1 MPNEVNP
8 KVKIEQC
15 LKHKNLFRNS
25 NKIFTQQQQQRR
37 ALKKNIR
44 W

>member
-1 MPNEVNP
+1 MLNKVNP
-8 KVKIEQC
+8 KVKIEQY

-25 NKIFTQQQQQRR
+25 SKILMQQQQRR
-37 ALKKNIR
+37 TQKKNIR

>member
-8 KVKIEQC
+8 KVKIEQD
-15 LKHKNLFRNS
+15 LQHKTLFRNS
-25 NKIFTQQQQQRR
+25 NKIFTQQQQRR
-37 ALKKNIR
+37 AQKKNIR